1 MQVNYDAVGVMASL
15 TATLFRAI
23 KSILSEAILQGEQK
37 LDPITTLQYMS
48 CYSIPILVV
57 GVVVQ
62 GETRIVQDAEA
73 TRTMPLILLLT
84 SAMLAFALNLSNFLV
99 VKYTSAVT
107 LQVLG
112 NLKIVCALFL
122 SLFIFGN
129 ELSTMAAIGAAVT
142 IR

>member
-1 MQVNYDAVGVMASL
+1 
-15 TATLFRAI
+15 
-23 KSILSEAILQGEQK
+23 
-37 LDPITTLQYMS
+37 
-48 CYSIPILVV
+48 
-57 GVVVQ
+57 
-62 GETRIVQDAEA
+62 
-73 TRTMPLILLLT
+73 
-84 SAMLAFALNLSNFLV
+84 LNLSNFLV